1 MIHHTAV
8 IDPGAELDTDV
19 VVGPYAVIGA
29 QVQIGRGTRVGPHA
43 VIMGPSR
50 IGENNNIY
58 QFASLGDDPQD
69 KKYRG
74 ELTRLEVGNGNVF
87 REYVSVNRGTAQ
99 DRGLTRIGDDNWV
112 MAYAHIAHDCRVGN
126 GTVFANNA
134 SLAGHVTIEDFAV
147 LGGFTLVHQF
157 CAIGAYAFASF
168 GSVIGKDVPPC
179 VMVSGNPARA
189 HGINTEGLRRHGFGA
204 DRIESL
210 RRAYKLLYRSG
221 LTLEAALQKLR
232 SAAREQPELV
242 VLVDFLVRQTRG
254 IVR

>member
-8 IDPGAELDTDV
+8 INPRAEIDSDV
-19 VVGPYAVIGA
+19 AVGPYAVIGA
-29 QVQIGRGTRVGPHA
+29 DVQIGRGSRVGPHA
-43 VIMGPSR
+43 VIKGPSR
-50 IGENNNIY
+50 IGENNSIY

-69 KKYRG
+69 KKYKG
-74 ELTRLEVGNGNVF
+74 EVTSLEVGNGNVF
-87 REYVSVNRGTAQ
+87 REYVSINRGTAQ
-99 DRGLTRIGDDNWV
+99 DRGVTRVGDDNWV
-112 MAYAHIAHDCRVGN
+112 MAYAHIAHDCQVGN

-168 GSVIGKDVPPC
+168 GSVISKDVPPYIT
-179 VMVSGNPARA
+179 VSGNPARA
-189 HGINTEGLRRHGFGA
+189 HGVNTEGLRRHGFGK
-204 DRIESL
+204 ESSERL

-221 LTLEAALQKLR
+221 LTLEEALQQLR
-232 SAAREQPELV
+232 SAAREWPELAR
-242 VLVDFLVRQTRG
+242 LVDFLVRQTRG

>member
-1 MIHHTAV
+1 
-8 IDPGAELDTDV
+8 
-19 VVGPYAVIGA
+19 
-29 QVQIGRGTRVGPHA
+29 VQIGRGTRVGPHA
-43 VIMGPSR
+43 VIKGPSR
-50 IGENNNIY
+50 IGENNSIY

-69 KKYRG
+69 KKYQG

-112 MAYAHIAHDCRVGN
+112 MAYAHIAHDCRIGN

-134 SLAGHVTIEDFAV
+134 SLAGHVTIEDHAV

-168 GSVIGKDVPPC
+168 GSVISKDVPPC

-189 HGINTEGLRRHGFGA
+189 RGINTEGLRRHGFGA
-204 DRIESL
+204 DRIEGL

-221 LTLEAALQKLR
+221 LTLEAALQQLR
-232 SAAREQPELV
+232 SAAREQPELAM
-242 VLVDFLVRQTRG
+242 LVDFLVRQTRG

>member
-1 MIHHTAV
+1 LIHHTAV

>member
-1 MIHHTAV
+1 LIHHTAV

-99 DRGLTRIGDDNWV
+99 DRGLTRIGDGNWV

>member
-1 MIHHTAV
+1 LIHHTAV

-19 VVGPYAVIGA
+19 VIGPYAVIGA
-29 QVQIGRGTRVGPHA
+29 QVQIGRGTRVGPHT

-69 KKYRG
+69 KKYQG

-99 DRGLTRIGDDNWV
+99 DRGLTRIGDGNWV

-189 HGINTEGLRRHGFGA
+189 HGINTEGLKRHGFGA

-221 LTLEAALQKLR
+221 LTLEAALQQLR

-242 VLVDFLVRQTRG
+242 MLVDFLVRQTRG

>member
-1 MIHHTAV
+1 LIHHTAV

-112 MAYAHIAHDCRVGN
+112 MAYAHIAHDCQVGN

-134 SLAGHVTIEDFAV
+134 SLAGHVTVEDFAV

-168 GSVIGKDVPPC
+168 GSVISKDVPPY
-179 VMVSGNPARA
+179 VMVSGNPARP
-189 HGINTEGLRRHGFGA
+189 HGVNTEGLRRHGFGK
-204 DRIESL
+204 ESNERL

-221 LTLEAALQKLR
+221 LTLEEALQQLR
-232 SAAREQPELV
+232 SAAREWPELAR
-242 VLVDFLVRQTRG
+242 LVDFLVCQTRG